1 MGDFFDLKKGVLSRG
16 LVARMV
22 FFIASVSVI
31 FGSFMYGRIIAA
43 HYRDTI
49 EGTAAAIYD
58 DLAELVEV
66 GKGYLYEALGLA
78 ENPK

>member
-1 MGDFFDLKKGVLSRG
+1 MEKGVLSRG
-16 LVARMV
+16 IIARLVLL
-22 FFIASVSVI
+22 IASVSVI

-66 GKGYLYEALGLA
+66 GKGYIYEALGLA

>member
-1 MGDFFDLKKGVLSRG
+1 MEKGVLSRG
-16 LVARMV
+16 IIARLVLL
-22 FFIASVSVI
+22 IASVSVI

-49 EGTAAAIYD
+49 EGTVAAIYD

-66 GKGYLYEALGLA
+66 GKGYIYEALGLA